1 MNDNEIIG
9 LYWERNETAISA
21 SADKYGSYCHS
32 ISYNILHNNEDAEE
46 CVNDTWLGAWK
57 SMPPHRPER
66 LSTFFGK
73 ITRNLSLNRVRHHHA
88 WKRGGGAVMEELGEI
103 STGADPVG
111 EAIQRREL
119 LRAIDTFLDGLPK
132 RQRQLFVCRYWY
144 FDSVT
149 DLAARFQMTENHVS
163 VTLRRIRE
171 KLRRNLMEGGF
182 TL

>member
-1 MNDNEIIG
+1 
-9 LYWERNETAISA
+9 
-21 SADKYGSYCHS
+21 
-32 ISYNILHNNEDAEE
+32 
-46 CVNDTWLGAWK
+46 
-57 SMPPHRPER
+57 
-66 LSTFFGK
+66 
-73 ITRNLSLNRVRHHHA
+73 
-88 WKRGGGAVMEELGEI
+88 MEELGEI

-171 KLRRNLMEGGF
+171 KLRRNLLERGF
-182 TL
+182 EL

>member
-1 MNDNEIIG
+1 
-9 LYWERNETAISA
+9 
-21 SADKYGSYCHS
+21 
-32 ISYNILHNNEDAEE
+32 
-46 CVNDTWLGAWK
+46 
-57 SMPPHRPER
+57 
-66 LSTFFGK
+66 
-73 ITRNLSLNRVRHHHA
+73 
-88 WKRGGGAVMEELGEI
+88 MEELGEI
-103 STGADPVG
+103 STGTDPVG

-171 KLRRNLMEGGF
+171 KLRRNLLERGF
-182 TL
+182 EL

>member
-1 MNDNEIIG
+1 MEDEAIVA
-9 LYWERNETAISA
+9 LYWARDEGAIPATAE
-21 SADKYGSYCHS
+21 KYGAYCAS
-32 ISYNILHNNEDAEE
+32 IAGNILESPQDAEE
-46 CVNDTWLGAWK
+46 CVNDTYLSAWNA
-57 SMPPHRPER
+57 MPPSRPR
-66 LSTFFGK
+66 LLKAFLGK

-119 LRAIDTFLDGLPK
+119 LRAIDTFLEGLPK

-171 KLRRNLMEGGF
+171 KLRRNLLERGF
-182 TL
+182 EL